1 MWGQSEVL
9 DFHMGA
15 HLNDQVLSDESYNNG
30 AGYAAVNSGAA
41 TGRASLTML
50 SVAIIGV
57 MFFYVATRGRQY

>member
-15 HLNDQVLSDESYNNG
+15 KLNDQIIDDSAYNNG
-30 AGYAAVNSGAA
+30 AGYAAVNSGAS